1 MLIKTDDF
9 IKANYVEIVFVNHK
23 KKLMSIIGSIVIQK
37 NPRLVKQKQDFSFM
51 EQTEK
56 ISKLQLI

>member
-1 MLIKTDDF
+1 MLIKTDDI
-9 IKANYVEIVFVNHK
+9 IKVNCIEIVFVNHK
-23 KKLMSIIGSIVIQK
+23 KKLMNIIGSMVTQK
-37 NPRLVKQKQDFSFM
+37 NPRLVRQKQDFSFM